1 MIIREIYLKEIRPFY
16 NKSLI
21 KIISGIRRSGKS
33 TLLSQIKNEMIEAG
47 VVENQIIQINFEN
60 YKNRE
65 LKNSDLLYEYIEN
78 KLSKSK
84 KTYIF
89 LDEIQEVNEFEKVI
103 NSLNATSSNS
113 YDFKSGNGFLVIS
126 IDFLEYAR

>member
-78 KLSKSK
+78 KLSKNK

-89 LDEIQEVNEFEKVI
+89 LDEIQEVNGFEKVI
-103 NSLNATSSNS
+103 NSLNATFTLCLNRSS
-113 YDFKSGNGFLVIS
+113 FKGSS
-126 IDFLEYAR
+126 ED